1 MILADNGSSWY
12 ISGVPDPRWN
22 NDKLVSELR
31 QVTGS
36 NFEAVDQSS
45 LMVSPDSGQA
55 LQSVN
60 SDPIPPTGGGGGGG
74 SGGGGGGGGGGC
86 FIATAAYGSPFD
98 SRVILL
104 RAFRDEYLV
113 SNRVGRSLIR
123 WYSSVSPPAAEKVRE
138 SPFLRGLVGG
148 ILWPIVLAVWLML
161 HPWAGASFL
170 LGGGILLV
178 VFLSGREKSK
188 RKKGFHREG
197 GGAGE
202 NDLQSEKEYRR
213 AEESSERPR

>member
-31 QVTGS
+31 QITGAD
-36 NFEAVDQSS
+36 FEAVDQSS
-45 LMVSPDSGQA
+45 LMVSADSGQA
-55 LQSVN
+55 LQTAS

-74 SGGGGGGGGGGC
+74 ASGGWGGGGC
-86 FIATAAYGSPFD
+86 FIATAAYGSALD

-104 RAFRDEYLV
+104 RAFRDKYLA

-123 WYSSVSPPAAEKVRE
+123 WYSSVSPPAAAKVRE

-148 ILWPIVLAVWLML
+148 ILWPIVFSAWLML
-161 HPWAGASFL
+161 HPWAGAAFL
-170 LGGGILLV
+170 LGGGILLG
-178 VFLSGREKSK
+178 VFLSGRKKSN
-188 RKKGFHREG
+188 RKKGDHCEG

-202 NDLQSEKEYRR
+202 NYLRSEKECRR
-213 AEESSERPR
+213 AEERNERPR